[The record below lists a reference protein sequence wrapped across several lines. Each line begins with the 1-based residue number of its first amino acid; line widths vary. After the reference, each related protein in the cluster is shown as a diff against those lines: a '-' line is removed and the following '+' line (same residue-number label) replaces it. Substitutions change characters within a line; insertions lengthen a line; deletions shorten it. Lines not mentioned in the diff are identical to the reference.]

1 MPDQVTENVLEEN
14 SRQMDQNKKRL
25 VFRTLTG
32 NSELCEQKSTR
43 CELSVRDSSR
53 YRSLS
58 KGDIFDAVRGE
69 NPGGER
75 LTP

>member
-1 MPDQVTENVLEEN
+1 M
-14 SRQMDQNKKRL
+14 
-25 VFRTLTG
+25 
-32 NSELCEQKSTR
+32 STR
-43 CELSVRDSSR
+43 CCELSVRDSSR

-75 LTP
+75 LTPSKYVG